1 MDSGSRQIDRGRVL
15 ILHSNLMNKL
25 QDFMIS
31 RVRVKLLKLF
41 FTQSEEMFYVRE
53 ITRKTKEEIN
63 AVRRELDRMIGVGLL
78 KSEQRGN
85 RLYYLLNTRYV
96 FFQEL
101 RQMVIKAT
109 GLGKKVR
116 QLRRKLGTVDFVM
129 FSGKFVQRKPPT
141 QGEVDIL
148 VIGDVVLAD
157 LSDLI
162 KEEEQIVGREIN
174 YAVFSRDEF
183 EFRKQRRD
191 PFIMDVLYGTRIM
204 VIGDEDEFAERK
216 SPLG

>member
-1 MDSGSRQIDRGRVL
+1 
-15 ILHSNLMNKL
+15 
-25 QDFMIS
+25 
-31 RVRVKLLKLF
+31 
-41 FTQSEEMFYVRE
+41 MFYVRE

-63 AVRRELDRMIGVGLL
+63 AVRRELDRMISVGLL

-96 FFQEL
+96 FYQEL
-101 RQMVIKAT
+101 RQMVVKAT
-109 GLGKKVR
+109 GLAKKIR
-116 QLRRKLGTVDFVM
+116 QLRRKLGTLDFVM
-129 FSGKFVQRKPPT
+129 FSGKFVRRKPPT

-157 LSDLI
+157 LSDLV
-162 KEEEQIVGREIN
+162 KEEEQSLGREIN

-191 PFIMDVLYGTRIM
+191 PFIMDVLYGTRVM

-216 SPLG
+216 SPIG